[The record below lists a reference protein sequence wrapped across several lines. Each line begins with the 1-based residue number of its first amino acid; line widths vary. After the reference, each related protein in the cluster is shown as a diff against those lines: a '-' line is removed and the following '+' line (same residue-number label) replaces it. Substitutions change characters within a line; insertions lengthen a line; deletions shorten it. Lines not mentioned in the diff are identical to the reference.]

1 VAEGE
6 DIMITFTEQ
15 ADILIER
22 LRTRK
27 RNPIKDSSLE
37 SYRSYSRR
45 WIVPLLGSTCLA
57 EFTPVAMK
65 GFIEELSV
73 SLGPKSVNE
82 IVSLTKQIV
91 ASVTDNQGLPMY
103 PRVWDSEFIDL
114 PIVKHAEQDTPIFS
128 RAQVEAMIATSD
140 ETYRCLFALAASSG
154 LRIGELLAIKLAE
167 DGVSTVFDA
176 SGVIRV
182 RQSLWRGRPQAP
194 KTSASVREVEI
205 PMQIA
210 AMLREFAGN
219 RTGYLFGNGRSL
231 DVSSARSR
239 LEKHVGA
246 GCFHA
251 FRRYRTT
258 VLRKARCHEELI
270 KTWLGHRAVS
280 SVTDL
285 YSRVS
290 SDETFRREECERVG
304 LGFELRQPTKV

>member
-1 VAEGE
+1 
-6 DIMITFTEQ
+6 MITFGEQ
-15 ADILIER
+15 ADIFIER

-27 RNPIKDSSLE
+27 RNPVKDSSLE
-37 SYRSYSRR
+37 SYRSYARC
-45 WIVPLLGSTCLA
+45 WIVPLLGSTPLA
-57 EFTPVAMK
+57 EFTPVAMRTFVEK
-65 GFIEELSV
+65 LSV
-73 SLGPKSVNE
+73 SLGPKSINE

-91 ASVTDNQGLPMY
+91 ASVTDDQGLPKF

-114 PIVKHAEQDTPIFS
+114 PIVKHAEQETPIFS
-128 RAQVEAMIATSD
+128 RAQVEAMIATSN

-167 DGVSTVFDA
+167 DSVSTVFDPA
-176 SGVIRV
+176 GVIRV
-182 RQSLWRGRPQAP
+182 RQSLWRGRPQSP

-205 PMQIA
+205 PLKIA
-210 AMLREFAGN
+210 VMLTRFAGH
-219 RTGYLFGNGRSL
+219 RTGSLFGNGRPI
-231 DVSSARSR
+231 DVSMARSC

-270 KTWLGHRAVS
+270 KTWLGHRPVS

-290 SDETFRREECERVG
+290 SDEVFRREECERVG
-304 LGFELRQPTKV
+304 CGFDFPQSREN